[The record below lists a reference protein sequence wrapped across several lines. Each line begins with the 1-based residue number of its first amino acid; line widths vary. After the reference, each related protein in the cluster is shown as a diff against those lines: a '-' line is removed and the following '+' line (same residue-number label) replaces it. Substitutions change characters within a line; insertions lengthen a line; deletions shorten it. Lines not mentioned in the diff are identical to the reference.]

1 VRCISQF
8 HIPQNTADA
17 GAEVYSSLKYGQTS
31 ATITCFYYEGQDMK
45 KLCVCILIVVIILG
59 GAAFAAYRL
68 FLVPP
73 TELEVYIL
81 LERWKAATEAG
92 DWDAVWALMGQPS
105 TKVEAPSP
113 HSSDGSK
120 ATFIE
125 ERQTYHPGLL
135 RCVRIGEKP
144 MKRMTHVD
152 DMYTFQVTVDI
163 DYVDSDS
170 GAIVDTETLRFYVTK
185 RNGRLGIWDFE
196 PPNW

>member
-1 VRCISQF
+1 
-8 HIPQNTADA
+8 
-17 GAEVYSSLKYGQTS
+17 
-31 ATITCFYYEGQDMK
+31 MK
-45 KLCVCILIVVIILG
+45 KLHICIVLIALIVIILG

-73 TELEVYIL
+73 TELEAYIL

-92 DWDAVWALMGQPS
+92 DWDAVWVLMGQPS
-105 TKVEAPSP
+105 TKVEVSSS
-113 HSSDGSK
+113 HSSSGDK
-120 ATFIE
+120 TVFIK
-125 ERQTYHPGLL
+125 ERQTYRPGLL
-135 RCVRIGEKP
+135 RRVRIGEKP

-185 RNGRLGIWDFE
+185 RNGRLGIWGFE